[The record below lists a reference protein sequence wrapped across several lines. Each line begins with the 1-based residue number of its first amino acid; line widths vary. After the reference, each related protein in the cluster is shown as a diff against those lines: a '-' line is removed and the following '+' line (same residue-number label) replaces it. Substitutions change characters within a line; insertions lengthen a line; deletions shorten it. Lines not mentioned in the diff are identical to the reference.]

1 MEFEIVTGS
10 VESLET
16 DRLII
21 GVAPD
26 GEFAPSADLIN
37 KASAGYLKEVIGDLQ
52 GKAGETLLLHKL
64 PGITAKRVLLVGL
77 GKADERSDRNQLK
90 IIKSIMTSLKAIRCK
105 SAVIALD
112 GLESADKDL
121 YRQLR
126 HNTEWASAELYQ
138 YDATNAPLL
147 PLIAQL
153 PQNIHLSARLVSP
166 YQNTA
171 GRCHESD
178 VYW

>member
-16 DRLII
+16 DCLIV

-64 PGITAKRVLLVGL
+64 PGITAKRVLLAGL
-77 GKADERSDRNQLK
+77 GKTDERSDPNQLK
-90 IIKSIMTSLKAIRCK
+90 TIKSIRSEEHTSELQSPDHLVCR
-105 SAVIALD
+105 LL
-112 GLESADKDL
+112 LEKKK
-121 YRQLR
+121 
-126 HNTEWASAELYQ
+126 NKK
-138 YDATNAPLL
+138 
-147 PLIAQL
+147 
-153 PQNIHLSARLVSP
+153 
-166 YQNTA
+166 
-171 GRCHESD
+171 
-178 VYW
+178 